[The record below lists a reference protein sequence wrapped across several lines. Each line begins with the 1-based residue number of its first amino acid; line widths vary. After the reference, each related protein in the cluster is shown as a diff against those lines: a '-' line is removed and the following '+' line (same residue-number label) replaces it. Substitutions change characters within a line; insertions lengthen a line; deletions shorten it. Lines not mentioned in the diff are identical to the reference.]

1 MDPRTEN
8 VASGAPPAQ
17 ATGAPERPRSR
28 PALGAQPRVRARPDM
43 LRIGGRIKTTH
54 FLGIAVAVFAGL
66 LLLWVAATSNAWV
79 KPIFLPGPDKVWNQ
93 LLDLAKGG
101 ELWAD
106 ARVSIYRIAVGFALA
121 TVMAI
126 PIGVLIGAYRFWE
139 AAIEPLVDFIRYM
152 PVVAFV
158 PLTIL
163 WAGTGDSQ
171 KFLIIWIGTFFQQV
185 LLIMDNTKRVPLD
198 LVDIGR
204 TLGMK
209 DRSILARIILRGAA
223 PGIWDSMR
231 ISLGWAWTWL
241 VLAEL
246 VAATSGLGYRIT
258 TAQRFFQTD
267 TIIGYILVLGVLGLV
282 TDQVMKALGRRAF
295 RYAEARR

>member
-1 MDPRTEN
+1 MAPRTEP
-8 VASGAPPAQ
+8 AAPRVPTAQ
-17 ATGAPERPRSR
+17 AAGVPEHPRGR
-28 PALGAQPRVRARPDM
+28 AALGRRSGRARPGM
-43 LRIGGRIKTTH
+43 LRIGGSIRTLH
-54 FLGIAVAVFAGL
+54 FLAIAVGVFGGL
-66 LLLWVAATSNAWV
+66 LLLWFLATSGGWV
-79 KPIFLPGPDKVWNQ
+79 KPIFLPSPGKVSNR
-93 LLDLAKGG
+93 LVELARGG
-101 ELWAD
+101 ELWD
-106 ARVSIYRIAVGFALA
+106 DTRISVYRIGVGFALA
-121 TVMAI
+121 TAMAI
-126 PIGVLIGAYRFWE
+126 PVGLLIGAYRFWE

-163 WAGTGDSQ
+163 WAGTGDTQ

-204 TLGMK
+204 TLGMN
-209 DRSILARIILRGAA
+209 DRSILSRIILRGAA

-258 TAQRFFQTD
+258 TAQRFFQTE
-267 TIIGYILVLGVLGLV
+267 TIVGYILVLGVLGLV
-282 TDQVMKALGRRAF
+282 TDQAMKAVGRRLF